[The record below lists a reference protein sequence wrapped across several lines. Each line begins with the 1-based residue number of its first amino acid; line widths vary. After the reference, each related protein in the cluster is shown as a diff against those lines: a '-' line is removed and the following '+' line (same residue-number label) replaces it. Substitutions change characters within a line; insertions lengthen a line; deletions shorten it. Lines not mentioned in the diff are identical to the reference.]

1 MEAGTL
7 DSMAACVTLTKSGK
21 GYSGKMALPKPP
33 SPLTQ
38 EEREVLSSK
47 FEEHEIS
54 GEQEERQAK
63 FREKLQDSE

>member
-1 MEAGTL
+1 MDEI
-7 DSMAACVTLTKSGK
+7 DID
-21 GYSGKMALPKPP
+21 KMALPKPP
-33 SPLTQ
+33 SSLTE

-54 GEQEERQAK
+54 EEQEERQEK